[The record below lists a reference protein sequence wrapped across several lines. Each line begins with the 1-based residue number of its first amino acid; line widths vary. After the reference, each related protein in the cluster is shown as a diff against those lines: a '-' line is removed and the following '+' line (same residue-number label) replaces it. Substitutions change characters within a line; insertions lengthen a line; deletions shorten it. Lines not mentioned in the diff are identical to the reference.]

1 MLDATRLV
9 GIEKAQPSSYATLA
23 HHKPIEPYREVCALA
38 HTLTGS
44 NYLPESLGRGGD
56 SSDDLSKKYDYKVP
70 ITGKLR
76 GKCKY
81 KFSTDKRNMVF
92 FALSAQKILLK

>member
-1 MLDATRLV
+1 MDKDALKASWDARRYETCEHR
-9 GIEKAQPSSYATLA
+9 KAQPSSYATLA

-56 SSDDLSKKYDYKVP
+56 SSDSLRFSK
-70 ITGKLR
+70 L
-76 GKCKY
+76 
-81 KFSTDKRNMVF
+81 
-92 FALSAQKILLK
+92 Q